1 MKRIRILTIV
11 AQRCSSLL
19 FAALL
24 LSAVSCTTPRY
35 VSRQSDMELT
45 WIGRSHSDIVRTFG
59 APSRE
64 VSDGA
69 KGVILVYEEFYTD
82 YQTDQWGTSSIG
94 REHRNFTEFF
104 LNEDGLCYDLRT
116 NQVLRDGRQFNFLGT
131 IGLLLASITT
141 ILLLVTN

>member
-1 MKRIRILTIV
+1 MKRISIHTIV
-11 AQRCSSLL
+11 ALRCSSLL

-45 WIGRSHSDIVRTFG
+45 WIGRPHSDIVRTFG

-69 KGVILVYEEFYTD
+69 DGIILVYEEFYTD
-82 YQTDQWGTSSIG
+82 YETDGWGSIG
-94 REHRNFTEFF
+94 REHRNYTEFF
-104 LNEDGLCYDLRT
+104 LNEDGVCYDVRT
-116 NQVLRDGRQFNFLGT
+116 NLLKQAGQKFSFLGT
-131 IGLLLASITT
+131 FGVLLGSALLIIGLTAR
-141 ILLLVTN
+141 

>member
-1 MKRIRILTIV
+1 MKRYLFL
-11 AQRCSSLL
+11 LL
-19 FAALL
+19 FAAVL
-24 LSAVSCTTPRY
+24 LSAASCTTPRY

-45 WIGRSHSDIVRTFG
+45 WIGRPHSDIVRTFG

-82 YQTDQWGTSSIG
+82 YETDQWGSIG
-94 REHRNFTEFF
+94 REHRNYTEFF

-116 NQVLRDGRQFNFLGT
+116 NQVMRDGRQFNFLGT
-131 IGLLLASITT
+131 FGLLLGSIAT
-141 ILLLVTN
+141 ILLLVAN

>member
-1 MKRIRILTIV
+1 MKRYLFL
-11 AQRCSSLL
+11 LL

-24 LSAVSCTTPRY
+24 LSAASCTTPRY

-45 WIGRSHSDIVRTFG
+45 WIGRPHSDIVRTFG

-82 YQTDQWGTSSIG
+82 YETDQWGSIG
-94 REHRNFTEFF
+94 REHRNYTEFF

-116 NQVLRDGRQFNFLGT
+116 NQVLQDGRQFNFLGT
-131 IGLLLASITT
+131 FGLLLASIAT
-141 ILLLVTN
+141 ILLLVAN